1 MHRDY
6 CWLHPIEKKRVK
18 IGEQNRNDVKSVA
31 PETVDSEKS
40 FFLLRLS
47 LNFFFQRKTQ
57 HTKMEETFWL
67 WSWCVCV
74 CRHNPRLKGGV
85 VWGQNNI
92 VFSSVLEQ
100 CGSDPNRPR
109 KETARLT
116 IDERYQPAAGMKGG
130 AGEICSTCHWSH
142 EKQESRGRSNEMV
155 DEKRRTVRRPSGRMG
170 QVWHLRCQ
178 WGSTFFYTIARRVPK
193 QDVSSG
199 TAFSSFLL
207 LWFFFCSSPDYHSNR
222 EFPLDF
228 FLCVSCVFTKEDF
241 RFALCGRY
249 EERNCFG
256 KRKWADDC
264 RLHFLDTKCYLPVKV
279 DNRLLIKSDRKSV
292 IVAALLYRATT
303 LHPLYPL
310 ERPGSSKIF

>member
-1 MHRDY
+1 MM
-6 CWLHPIEKKRVK
+6 WKVLHLKLSTVKK
-18 IGEQNRNDVKSVA
+18 A
-31 PETVDSEKS
+31 S
-40 FFLLRLS
+40 FCCVCPS
-47 LNFFFQRKTQ
+47 TFFFRERRNTQKWRK
-57 HTKMEETFWL
+57 HFGYDHGA
-67 WSWCVCV
+67 CV

-207 LWFFFCSSPDYHSNR
+207 LWFLFCSSPDYHSNR

-228 FLCVSCVFTKEDF
+228 FCV
-241 RFALCGRY
+241 
-249 EERNCFG
+249 
-256 KRKWADDC
+256 C
-264 RLHFLDTKCYLPVKV
+264 RVCSLKKISGLPF
-279 DNRLLIKSDRKSV
+279 
-292 IVAALLYRATT
+292 VAALRRETVLGNENELMIVGCISWTQNAICPSKWTIGCLSKAIESRSLSLPFCTGLQHFIHFIRWNDPAVPKSFKHFRSLTT
-303 LHPLYPL
+303 
-310 ERPGSSKIF
+310 